1 MHFDLNFPVTASGS
15 SSQPKKN
22 KNKQPQQSSSTA
34 FTPAQIKG
42 IEARLDLL
50 EHLGYTVVA
59 FNQSVNKKIDPK
71 THVNILDG
79 LLTQLRVRPGTVFLK
94 RLTIVLD
101 NDSEKGFGLTNAN
114 ASLVEPYDVIALL
127 PTTSATF
134 SLACLTHS
142 LPSPLTAHIIALP
155 LTLPRL
161 PFQLKHTLVRT
172 AIKNG
177 AVFEINYAGA
187 IGGEIDASL
196 STFGVSD
203 TGVSGKRNWW
213 AAAREVV
220 RVTKGKGIV
229 VSGGVA
235 SEADYRGPK
244 DIGNLLTLLDL
255 AQNLA
260 HDASV
265 AVPKSLILRAQARK
279 TYRAVLS
286 EPRLVVP
293 ETTQAAAPTQQTED
307 GDNRGD
313 NVNISQASIQP
324 SPSLTLTPLQPV
336 LRDPQGSKKRTCD
349 EVDLESTTNGHVNKK
364 IKEVANTEGESRRK
378 KKKGG
383 NREKAGAV

>member
-15 SSQPKKN
+15 TSQPKKN

-50 EHLGYTVVA
+50 EHLGYTVIA

-71 THVNILDG
+71 THVNILDE
-79 LLTQLRVRPGTVFLK
+79 LLKQLRARPGTVFLK

-101 NDSEKGFGLTNAN
+101 NDSEKGFGLANAN

-127 PTTSATF
+127 PTTPATF

-187 IGGEIDASL
+187 IGGESDASL

-220 RVTKGKGIV
+220 RVAKGKGIV

-235 SEADYRGPK
+235 SDADYRGPK
-244 DIGNLLTLLDL
+244 DIANLLTLLGL

-265 AVPKSLILRAQARK
+265 AAPKSLILRAQARK

-286 EPRLVVP
+286 EPRVMIPEATQVVP
-293 ETTQAAAPTQQTED
+293 PTQQTGGGE
-307 GDNRGD
+307 NLRH
-313 NVNISQASIQP
+313 NVNISQTSSRSSP
-324 SPSLTLTPLQPV
+324 SPALTL
-336 LRDPQGSKKRTCD
+336 PQSTGGKKRTCD
-349 EVDLESTTNGHVNKK
+349 EVGLESTINGHVNKK
-364 IKEVANTEGESRRK
+364 IREVADTEGESRRK

-383 NREKAGAV
+383 NREKGGAV

>member
-22 KNKQPQQSSSTA
+22 KSKQPQQSSPVA

-42 IEARLDLL
+42 IEAPSANRMTV
-50 EHLGYTVVA
+50 GYTVIA
-59 FNQSVNKKIDPK
+59 FNQTVNKKIDPK
-71 THVNILDG
+71 THVNVLDG
-79 LLTQLRVRPGTVFLK
+79 LLTQLRARPGTVFLK

-114 ASLVEPYDVIALL
+114 TSLVEPYDVISLL
-127 PTTSATF
+127 PTTSTTF

-187 IGGEIDASL
+187 IGGEIEASL

-244 DIGNLLTLLDL
+244 DITNLLTLLDL

-265 AVPKSLILRAQARK
+265 VVPKSLVLRSQARK

-293 ETTQAAAPTQQTED
+293 EATQATRPTQQIED
-307 GDNRGD
+307 GQNLRDNA
-313 NVNISQASIQP
+313 NVAQSSQISP
-324 SPSLTLTPLQPV
+324 NPTLTPLQPAF
-336 LRDPQGSKKRTCD
+336 RDPQGSKKRNCGD
-349 EVDLESTTNGHVNKK
+349 ESTMDGHPNKK
-364 IKEVANTEGESRRK
+364 IREAANSNTEGELRRK
-378 KKKGG
+378 KKKAG

>member
-15 SSQPKKN
+15 ISQPKKN

-34 FTPAQIKG
+34 FTPAQIKA

-50 EHLGYTVVA
+50 EHLGYTVIA
-59 FNQSVNKKIDPK
+59 FNQSVNNKIDQK

-79 LLTQLRVRPGTVFLK
+79 LLKQLRARPGTIFLK

-114 ASLVEPYDVIALL
+114 VSLVEPYDVIALL

-187 IGGEIDASL
+187 IGGESDASL

-244 DIGNLLTLLDL
+244 DIANLLTLLDL

-286 EPRLVVP
+286 EPMLVVP
-293 ETTQAAAPTQQTED
+293 EATQVVPPTQQTGD
-307 GDNRGD
+307 GENIRD
-313 NVNISQASIQP
+313 NVNISQTSSQS
-324 SPSLTLTPLQPV
+324 SPNPALTLPQPT
-336 LRDPQGSKKRTCD
+336 GSKKRTCD
-349 EVDLESTTNGHVNKK
+349 EVGLESSTNRNVNKK
-364 IKEVANTEGESRRK
+364 IREAPNTEGESRRK
-378 KKKGG
+378 KKKGRK
-383 NREKAGAV
+383 RERAGAS

>member
-15 SSQPKKN
+15 TSQPKKN
-22 KNKQPQQSSSTA
+22 KNKQPQQSSQAA

-50 EHLGYTVVA
+50 EHLGYTVIA

-79 LLTQLRVRPGTVFLK
+79 LLQQLRARPGTVFLK

-127 PTTSATF
+127 PTTPATF

-142 LPSPLTAHIIALP
+142 LPSPLTAHIVALP

-187 IGGEIDASL
+187 IGGESDASL

-203 TGVSGKRNWW
+203 TGASGKRNWW

-220 RVTKGKGIV
+220 RVTKGKGII

-244 DIGNLLTLLDL
+244 DIANLLTLLDL

-265 AVPKSLILRAQARK
+265 AAPKSLILRAQARK

-286 EPRLVVP
+286 EPRLVIP
-293 ETTQAAAPTQQTED
+293 ETTQVVAPIQQT
-307 GDNRGD
+307 GDSEKRD
-313 NVNISQASIQP
+313 NVNISEKSSRS
-324 SPSLTLTPLQPV
+324 SPNPALTLPQPA
-336 LRDPQGSKKRTCD
+336 GSKKRTCD
-349 EVDLESTTNGHVNKK
+349 EVSLESTANRHVNKK
-364 IKEVANTEGESRRK
+364 IREAANAEGQSRRK

-383 NREKAGAV
+383 NR

>member
-1 MHFDLNFPVTASGS
+1 MHFDLNFPVTASAS
-15 SSQPKKN
+15 TSQPKKN
-22 KNKQPQQSSSTA
+22 KNKQPQQPLSTA

-50 EHLGYTVVA
+50 EHLGYTVIA

-71 THVNILDG
+71 SHVNVLDG
-79 LLTQLRVRPGTVFLK
+79 LLKQLRARPGTVFLK

-187 IGGEIDASL
+187 IGGESDPSL

-213 AAAREVV
+213 AAAREVI
-220 RVTKGKGIV
+220 RVAKGKGIV

-235 SEADYRGPK
+235 CEADYRGPK
-244 DIGNLLTLLDL
+244 DIANLLTLLDL

-260 HDASV
+260 HDAS
-265 AVPKSLILRAQARK
+265 AAAPKSLILRAQARK

-286 EPRLVVP
+286 EPRLVIP
-293 ETTQAAAPTQQTED
+293 EATQAVPPTQQTGD
-307 GDNRGD
+307 GENMSDNT
-313 NVNISQASIQP
+313 NISQTSSQL
-324 SPSLTLTPLQPV
+324 SPNQV
-336 LRDPQGSKKRTCD
+336 LILPQQTGSKKRSHD
-349 EVDLESTTNGHVNKK
+349 EVGLELTTNGHGNKK
-364 IKEVANTEGESRRK
+364 IREAANAKGESRRK
-378 KKKGG
+378 KKKDG
-383 NREKAGAV
+383 NREKAGAF

>member
-15 SSQPKKN
+15 TSQPKKN
-22 KNKQPQQSSSTA
+22 KGKQPQQSSSTA

-50 EHLGYTVVA
+50 EHLGYTVIA

-71 THVNILDG
+71 THVNILDE
-79 LLTQLRVRPGTVFLK
+79 LLKQLRARPGTVFLK

-114 ASLVEPYDVIALL
+114 TSLVEPYDVIALL

-177 AVFEINYAGA
+177 TVFEINYAGA
-187 IGGEIDASL
+187 IGGESDASL

-220 RVTKGKGIV
+220 RVTKGKGII

-244 DIGNLLTLLDL
+244 DIANLLTLLDL

-279 TYRAVLS
+279 IYRAVLS

-293 ETTQAAAPTQQTED
+293 EAAQVVPPTQQTRD
-307 GDNRGD
+307 GENIRD
-313 NVNISQASIQP
+313 NVNVSQTSSR
-324 SPSLTLTPLQPV
+324 SPPNPTLTL
-336 LRDPQGSKKRTCD
+336 PQLGGSKKRTCD
-349 EVDLESTTNGHVNKK
+349 EVGLESTVNGHVNKK
-364 IKEVANTEGESRRK
+364 IREIANVEGKSRK

-383 NREKAGAV
+383 NRERAGAV

>member
-1 MHFDLNFPVTASGS
+1 MHFDLNFPVTASAS
-15 SSQPKKN
+15 TSQPKKN

-50 EHLGYTVVA
+50 EHLGYTVIA

-79 LLTQLRVRPGTVFLK
+79 LLKQLRARPGMVFLK

-142 LPSPLTAHIIALP
+142 LPSPLTAHITALP

-187 IGGEIDASL
+187 IGGESDASL

-220 RVTKGKGIV
+220 RVAKGKGIV

-244 DIGNLLTLLDL
+244 DIANLLTLLDL

-265 AVPKSLILRAQARK
+265 ATPKSLILRAQARK

-286 EPRLVVP
+286 EPRLVIPEATQVVP
-293 ETTQAAAPTQQTED
+293 PTQQTGD
-307 GDNRGD
+307 GENMRDD
-313 NVNISQASIQP
+313 VTVSQTLSQS
-324 SPSLTLTPLQPV
+324 SPNPALLPLQ
-336 LRDPQGSKKRTCD
+336 QAGSKKRTCD
-349 EVDLESTTNGHVNKK
+349 EVGLGSTINGHGNKK
-364 IKEVANTEGESRRK
+364 IREAANAEGESRRK

-383 NREKAGAV
+383 KREKASVV

>member
-15 SSQPKKN
+15 ISQPKKN

-34 FTPAQIKG
+34 FTPAQIKA

-50 EHLGYTVVA
+50 EHLGYTVIA
-59 FNQSVNKKIDPK
+59 FNQSVNKKIDQK

-79 LLTQLRVRPGTVFLK
+79 LLKQLRARPGTIFLK

-114 ASLVEPYDVIALL
+114 VSLVEPYDVIALL

-187 IGGEIDASL
+187 IGGESDASL

-235 SEADYRGPK
+235 SEADYRGPN
-244 DIGNLLTLLDL
+244 DIANLLTLLDL

-286 EPRLVVP
+286 EPMLVVP
-293 ETTQAAAPTQQTED
+293 E
-307 GDNRGD
+307 
-313 NVNISQASIQP
+313 
-324 SPSLTLTPLQPV
+324 
-336 LRDPQGSKKRTCD
+336 
-349 EVDLESTTNGHVNKK
+349 
-364 IKEVANTEGESRRK
+364 
-378 KKKGG
+378 
-383 NREKAGAV
+383 

>member
-15 SSQPKKN
+15 ISQPKKN

-34 FTPAQIKG
+34 FTPAQIKA

-50 EHLGYTVVA
+50 EHLGYTVIA
-59 FNQSVNKKIDPK
+59 FNQSVNKKIDQK

-79 LLTQLRVRPGTVFLK
+79 LLKQLRARPGTIFLK

-114 ASLVEPYDVIALL
+114 VSLVEPYDVIALL

-187 IGGEIDASL
+187 IGGESDASL

-244 DIGNLLTLLDL
+244 DIANLLTLLDL

-286 EPRLVVP
+286 EPTLVVP
-293 ETTQAAAPTQQTED
+293 EATQVVPPTQQTGD
-307 GDNRGD
+307 GE
-313 NVNISQASIQP
+313 NVNISQTSSQS
-324 SPSLTLTPLQPV
+324 SPNPALTLPQPT
-336 LRDPQGSKKRTCD
+336 GSKKRTCD
-349 EVDLESTTNGHVNKK
+349 EVGLESSTNRNVNKK
-364 IKEVANTEGESRRK
+364 IREAPNTEGESRRK
-378 KKKGG
+378 KKKGRK
-383 NREKAGAV
+383 RERAGAS

>member
-15 SSQPKKN
+15 ISQSKKN

-50 EHLGYTVVA
+50 EHLGYAVIA

-71 THVNILDG
+71 THVNILDE
-79 LLTQLRVRPGTVFLK
+79 LFKQLKARPGTVFLK

-114 ASLVEPYDVIALL
+114 VSLVEPYDVIALL

-187 IGGEIDASL
+187 IGGESDASL

-244 DIGNLLTLLDL
+244 DIANLLTLLDL

-293 ETTQAAAPTQQTED
+293 KATQVVPPTQQTGD
-307 GDNRGD
+307 GENTRD
-313 NVNISQASIQP
+313 NVNISQTSSQS
-324 SPSLTLTPLQPV
+324 SPNPALTLSQPA
-336 LRDPQGSKKRTCD
+336 GSKKRTCD
-349 EVDLESTTNGHVNKK
+349 EVGLQSTTNGHVKKK
-364 IKEVANTEGESRRK
+364 IREAANAEGESRRK

-383 NREKAGAV
+383 NR